1 MSYMPKFKLKDR
13 VRVIGSPAVY
23 MIVEIRQSTEPDNEP
38 LYWIQLGPDFRDRVY
53 HKESE
58 LEHAP

>member
-1 MSYMPKFKLKDR
+1 MIAKFKLRDS

-23 MIVEIRQSTEPDNEP
+23 TIEEIRQSTEPGDEQ
-38 LYWIQLGPDFRDRVY
+38 LYWIQLGPDFKDRVY

-58 LEHAP
+58 LELAP

>member
-1 MSYMPKFKLKDR
+1 MAKSKLRDR
-13 VRVIGSPAVY
+13 VRIIGSPAVY
-23 MIVEIRQSTEPDNEP
+23 SVEEIRQSTEPLDEP

-58 LEHAP
+58 LELAP